1 MSKQIIIRSDT
12 ISLKAELNNSDTAQ
26 KVFDSLPITGT
37 VNTWGEEIYITT
49 LIKAGPENPK
59 EVVEPG
65 DIGYWPPG
73 SAICLFFGPTPA
85 SEGDEIRP
93 ASPVNII
100 GKIKED
106 PTQLKQVKARSTITL
121 ETSSW

>member
-1 MSKQIIIRSDT
+1 MPRQIIIRADT
-12 ISLKAELNNSDTAQ
+12 LSLRAKLNDTETAK

-49 LIKAGPENPK
+49 LIKAGPENPQG
-59 EVVEPG
+59 VVEIG

-73 SAICLFFGPTPA
+73 SAVCLFFGKTPA
-85 SEGDEIRP
+85 SKGDEIRP

-100 GKIKED
+100 GKIMED
-106 PTQLKQVKARSTITL
+106 PKQLKQVKPRSTITI

>member
-85 SEGDEIRP
+85 SKGDEIRP
-93 ASPVNII
+93 ASPVNVI

-106 PTQLKQVKARSTITL
+106 PTQLKQVKARSSITL
-121 ETSSW
+121 EASSW